1 MAVTSESDFFDGT
14 GRRVLRARAWILRVS
29 LGLVTIGWLIS
40 MDLRLAVMFATLGIA
55 LWVPPITK
63 PSERVLSAIYI
74 DSVMAIALWWMFGPV
89 AGPDF
94 ILVILAAIAGL
105 VLTGVQRK
113 QAVMTILIAEVIQ
126 IPLHISAGDLE
137 TTPPLFHAAAQIVE
151 ETEFIV
157 AVLAR
162 SVALLFA
169 FALFTL
175 VGNGLRSS
183 RSALASSQETF
194 RGAFQEAPIGVA
206 VLARAQYVLTANDEI
221 ARLARMDGHGEVP
234 ADMSLLFQQADRPA
248 FKSSLSAVLS
258 GGERRELDLRSAAM
272 DGNGEPLILKASL
285 SPLMQTGGEA
295 AVVVTVEDVTER
307 ARDQR
312 RLEQLVRSKDE
323 FVASVSH
330 ELRTPLTAV
339 VGFAEVLAQ
348 EWGHMPEHE
357 AAKLI
362 EDVARESREVASI
375 VEDLL
380 VIARADIGTVAL
392 LPETID
398 CDYEV
403 GRILNGLNAEI
414 NERIRIEGEPTTA
427 WADPIRFRQVVRNL
441 LTNAVRYGGDDVRL
455 YVTPIEEGVE
465 FVVADNGGGVNG
477 ETERIF
483 EPYVRAHENPTQPG
497 SVGLGLAVSRSLA
510 RAMGGDLSY
519 SRTGGWTRFTFTIP
533 SPPQPARLEVVA
545 S

>member
-1 MAVTSESDFFDGT
+1 LF
-14 GRRVLRARAWILRVS
+14 
-29 LGLVTIGWLIS
+29 LVALGWLLTT
-40 MDLRLAVMFATLGIA
+40 DTRLLAMFVVMGLS
-55 LWVPPITK
+55 LWVPPLLE
-63 PSERVLSAIYI
+63 PHQRVLSAIFL
-74 DSVMAIALWWMFGPV
+74 DCFLAISAWWLYGPTS
-89 AGPDF
+89 GPDV
-94 ILVILAAIAGL
+94 ILVILAGITGL
-105 VLTGVQRK
+105 VLSGSERIK
-113 QAVMTILIAEVIQ
+113 AVMIILIAELIQ
-126 IPLHISAGDLE
+126 IPLHFWAGGLDQS
-137 TTPPLFHAAAQIVE
+137 PPLFHPATQVVE
-151 ETEFIV
+151 EGEFIV
-157 AVLAR
+157 GVLAR
-162 SVALLFA
+162 AVVLVLS
-169 FALFTL
+169 FALFRL

-194 RGAFQEAPIGVA
+194 RAAFQEAPIGVS
-206 VLARAQYVLTANDEI
+206 VLARDHYVLRVNDEI
-221 ARLARMDGHGEVP
+221 ARLARLGGHAEVP
-234 ADMSLLFQQADRPA
+234 ADMSLLFQKADRAA

-258 GGERRELDLRSAAM
+258 GGDRRMLDLRSAAL
-272 DGNGEPLILKASL
+272 DRSGEPLILKVSL
-285 SPLMQTGGEA
+285 SPLMSTGGEA
-295 AVVVTVEDVTER
+295 AAVATVEDVTAR
-307 ARDQR
+307 VRDQQ
-312 RLEQLVRSKDE
+312 RLEELVRSKDE

-339 VGFAEVLAQ
+339 VGFAEVLSQ
-348 EWGHMPEHE
+348 EWGHMPEKE

-398 CDYEV
+398 CEYEV
-403 GRILNGLNAEI
+403 RRILNGLAAENI
-414 NERIRIEGEPTTA
+414 DRIQVKVEPTTA

-455 YVTPIEEGVE
+455 YVTPIVDGVE
-465 FVVADNGGGVNG
+465 FVVADNGNGVDG
-477 ETERIF
+477 EAERIF
-483 EPYVRAHENPTQPG
+483 EPYVRAHENPTQPA

-533 SPPQPARLEVVA
+533 SPPPSARRLEAV

>member
-29 LGLVTIGWLIS
+29 LGLVAIGWLTS
-40 MDLRLAVMFATLGIA
+40 MDLRLVVMFATIAIA
-55 LWVPPITK
+55 LWVPPMVK
-63 PSERVLSAIYI
+63 PAERVLSAIYI
-74 DSVMAIALWWMFGPV
+74 DSGLAVVLWWMFGPA

-105 VLTGVQRK
+105 VLSGSERT
-113 QAVMTILIAEVIQ
+113 QAVMTILIAEMIQ
-126 IPLHISAGDLE
+126 IPLHIWVRDLDNP
-137 TTPPLFHAAAQIVE
+137 PPLFYPASQIVE
-151 ETEFIV
+151 ETEFMV
-157 AVLAR
+157 GVLAR
-162 SVALLFA
+162 SFALLFA
-169 FALFTL
+169 FALFRL

-194 RGAFQEAPIGVA
+194 QAAFQEAPIGVA
-206 VLARAQYVLTANDEI
+206 VLARDHFVTRANDEI
-221 ARLARMDGHGEVP
+221 ARLARMGGHSEVP
-234 ADMSLLFQQADRPA
+234 ADMSLLFQKADRSA

-258 GGERRELDLRSAAM
+258 SGERRDLDLHSAAL
-272 DGNGEPLILKASL
+272 DKDGEPLILKASL
-285 SPLMQTGGEA
+285 SPLLQTGGEA

-307 ARDQR
+307 VRDQR

-348 EWGHMPEHE
+348 EWGHMPDGE

-362 EDVARESREVASI
+362 HDVARESREVASI

-380 VIARADIGTVAL
+380 VIARADIGTVTL

-398 CDYEV
+398 CEYEIA
-403 GRILNGLNAEI
+403 RILNGLNSEST
-414 NERIRIEGEPTTA
+414 ERIHVRSEPTTA

-455 YVTPIEEGVE
+455 YVTPIEDGVE
-465 FVVADNGGGVNG
+465 FVVADNGNGVNG

-483 EPYVRAHENPTQPG
+483 EPYVRAHENPTQPA

-510 RAMGGDLSY
+510 RAMGGELTY

-533 SPPQPARLEVVA
+533 SPPERTRLEVIA